1 MLRVTPHRRHQV
13 RNQVGASLELYVYF
27 GPGLLHLLIFA
38 HHFVALAHVD
48 IARDQRQHGQP
59 SNPYRPAIH
68 RSSSV
73 RFTALEFPA
82 SGRRWEKS
90 SNEQVSMEARGMDC
104 NDDLGK
110 LNLNYRLPSQLPPF
124 QSPTTGL
131 P

>member
-59 SNPYRPAIH
+59 SNPYLPAIH

-82 SGRRWEKS
+82 AGRRWEKS
-90 SNEQVSMEARGMDC
+90 YNEQVSVETRVMAWDY
-104 NDDLGK
+104 DLGQ
-110 LNLNYRLPSQLPPF
+110 LNLTCRLRTQH
-124 QSPTTGL
+124 
-131 P
+131 